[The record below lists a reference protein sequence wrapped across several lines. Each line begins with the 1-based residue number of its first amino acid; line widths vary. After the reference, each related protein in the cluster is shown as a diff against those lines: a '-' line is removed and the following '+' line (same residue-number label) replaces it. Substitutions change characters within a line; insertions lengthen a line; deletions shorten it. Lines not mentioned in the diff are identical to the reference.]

1 MPLWHDDLRKKKIT
15 GGARKSYRTKRAFE
29 AGGFASETSLGDSF
43 RITRKVRGGAL
54 KSRLLSE
61 KYANVV
67 DRSKNMV
74 KKAEIL
80 RVIRNPVNPDY
91 DRRKIVTKGALIET
105 SLGEAIVTS
114 RPGQDGVIN
123 AVMVS
128 KRG

>member
-1 MPLWHDDLRKKKIT
+1 MPLWHNDLRKKKIT
-15 GGARKSYRTKRAFE
+15 GGAKKSYRTKRAFE
-29 AGGFASETSLGDSF
+29 QGGFASETRLGDPV
-43 RITRKVRGGAL
+43 RVAKRTRGGAL
-54 KSRLLSE
+54 KSRLLYE

-67 DRSKNMV
+67 DRSRNMTQ
-74 KKAEIL
+74 KAEIL

-105 SLGEAIVTS
+105 SLGEAVVTS

-123 AVMVS
+123 AVMT